1 MRMLQNNEV
10 SFYSAHHRFNAKRR
24 WRGFLIMF
32 LVFIGEMKGY
42 FQGNHPKCNET
53 SQMIFFNFAETLTAN
68 SQNTLLFFT
77 LIFCKDERNSTL
89 MLTSVFSSMDK

>member
-1 MRMLQNNEV
+1 MLQNNEV

-32 LVFIGEMKGY
+32 LVFIGEMKGVLSR
-42 FQGNHPKCNET
+42 QPPEMQPKKPDD
-53 SQMIFFNFAETLTAN
+53 FFNFAETLTTN
-68 SQNTLLFFT
+68 SQNTLLFLT

>member
-1 MRMLQNNEV
+1 
-10 SFYSAHHRFNAKRR
+10 
-24 WRGFLIMF
+24 MF

-42 FQGNHPKCNET
+42 FQGNHPKCNQT